1 MNVTSTIDTE
11 IDGGVCTITI
21 RNPEKRNAIGY
32 SMIRE
37 ISAVLDEL
45 SADDDY
51 YVLVLT
57 GAGSEAFSAGFDLT
71 QDRTERTDEQKEL
84 WPEMISKLETYEY
97 PTIAMINGDTYGGAV
112 ELVANCDLRI
122 AAEDARFGIT
132 PAKLGL
138 VYRGSA
144 IHKVVEI
151 ANMPTAKE
159 LLFTADPIAADRA
172 NEEGMVNQVVSNDE
186 LEETTYEMADSIAE
200 NAPLS
205 LIHMKEIT
213 HSIEQKGAMTE
224 GEQKWVAEIRDR
236 MFRSDDHQEGVE
248 AFSEGRAPEF
258 IGQ

>member
-1 MNVTSTIDTE
+1 VSVASTIDTE

-45 SADDDY
+45 SADDNY

-144 IHKVVEI
+144 IREGHGDRQHADGEG
-151 ANMPTAKE
+151 
-159 LLFTADPIAADRA
+159 LLFTADPIVADRA
-172 NEEGMVNQVVSNDE
+172 DDEGMVNQVVS
-186 LEETTYEMADSIAE
+186 
-200 NAPLS
+200 
-205 LIHMKEIT
+205 
-213 HSIEQKGAMTE
+213 
-224 GEQKWVAEIRDR
+224 
-236 MFRSDDHQEGVE
+236 SD
-248 AFSEGRAPEF
+248 
-258 IGQ
+258 GQRR

>member
-1 MNVTSTIDTE
+1 MAGSIETE
-11 IDGGVCTITI
+11 IEDGVCTITI

-37 ISAVLDEL
+37 LSDVLEEL
-45 SADDDY
+45 TEDDDY

-71 QDRTERTDEQKEL
+71 QDRTNRTDEQKEL

-112 ELVANCDLRI
+112 ELAANCDLRI
-122 AAEDARFGIT
+122 ATENARFGIT

-138 VYRGSA
+138 VYRGAA
-144 IHKVVEI
+144 IRKVVEI
-151 ANMPTAKE
+151 AGMPTVKE
-159 LLFTADPIAADRA
+159 LLFTADPISAIRA
-172 NEEGMVNQVVSNDE
+172 NDEGMINQVTAEDE
-186 LEETTYEMADSIAE
+186 LERTTYDIASSIAE

-224 GEQKWVAEIRDR
+224 GEQKWVAEVRDR
-236 MFRSDDHQEGVE
+236 MFRSDDHREGVE
-248 AFSEGRAPEF
+248 AFSEGRTPEF
-258 IGQ
+258 TGE

>member
-1 MNVTSTIDTE
+1 
-11 IDGGVCTITI
+11 
-21 RNPEKRNAIGY
+21 
-32 SMIRE
+32 
-37 ISAVLDEL
+37 
-45 SADDDY
+45 
-51 YVLVLT
+51 
-57 GAGSEAFSAGFDLT
+57 
-71 QDRTERTDEQKEL
+71 
-84 WPEMISKLETYEY
+84 MISKLETYEY

-144 IHKVVEI
+144 IRKVMEI

-159 LLFTADPIAADRA
+159 LLFTADPIVADRA
-172 NEEGMVNQVVSNDE
+172 DDEGMVNQVVSSDE
-186 LEETTYEMADSIAE
+186 LEAVTYEMADSIAE

-224 GEQKWVAEIRDR
+224 SERKWVAEIRDR

-248 AFSEGRAPEF
+248 AFSEGRTPEF
-258 IGQ
+258 TGQ

>member
-1 MNVTSTIDTE
+1 MTGTIDTE

-21 RNPEKRNAIGY
+21 RNREKRNAIGY

-37 ISAVLDEL
+37 LSSILDEL
-45 SADDDY
+45 SASDDY

-84 WPEMISKLETYEY
+84 WPEMISKLDTYEY
-97 PTIAMINGDTYGGAV
+97 PTIAMINGDTFGGAV

-122 AAEDARFGIT
+122 AAEDAGFGIT

-138 VYRGSA
+138 VYRGAA
-144 IHKVVEI
+144 IRKVVEI

-159 LLFTADPIAADRA
+159 LLFTADPITATRA
-172 NEEGMVNQVVSNDE
+172 NEEGMVNQVVSSDE
-186 LEETTYEMADSIAE
+186 LEGTTYKMANSIGE

-205 LIHMKEIT
+205 LTHMKEIT

-248 AFSEGRAPEF
+248 AFSEGRTPEF
-258 IGQ
+258 TGE